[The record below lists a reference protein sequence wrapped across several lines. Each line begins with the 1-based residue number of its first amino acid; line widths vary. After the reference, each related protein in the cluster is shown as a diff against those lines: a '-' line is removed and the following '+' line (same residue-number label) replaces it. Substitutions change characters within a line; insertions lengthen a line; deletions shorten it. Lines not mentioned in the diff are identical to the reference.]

1 MSTLEFGLDT
11 FLPVTVDE
19 SGQPIGG
26 DQAIR
31 NAVEEAVLAEAV
43 GIDSFNIGEH
53 YRTEFMD
60 SAGHVVLAAIA
71 SRTERIRLG
80 TAVTVLS
87 TQDPV
92 RLYTDFATL
101 DAVSNG
107 RAQLIV
113 GRGSLTDSFPLF
125 GFDLADYEELFE
137 EKLDLLV
144 RLLRE
149 QPVTWS
155 GNFRSA
161 LTDQFVSPPIPEGHI
176 PTWVG
181 VGGSPQS
188 VVRAARFGLPLMLA
202 IIAGRPERFA
212 PYVELYKRA
221 LEQHGQPELPD
232 RAALARVRRR
242 DRRGGLEIQWPYY
255 KEQFEWAARER
266 GWRPPTY
273 EQFLAEVDHG
283 SMYVGSPE
291 TVARRIAAVI
301 RTLSLSRFDLHYAIG
316 RVPHDQRMA
325 TIELYGR
332 EVIPRVRELLAV
344 APSRRRAGRRGQEL
358 TMTVAA
364 IERTGALAAATSPE
378 VDDLRLGI
386 VGAGKFGTTLARA
399 AVAAG
404 YDVAISGSGPA
415 DDIALTVDVLAPGAR
430 AATTDEVVRH
440 ADIIVLA
447 VPTHRFRELPRDLF
461 AGKILVDAM
470 NYWEPVDGD
479 DPELTTAAGR
489 HQHGRP
495 RALPLRARGQE
506 PQPARLPPAR
516 REPTPEGSTRPHRDR
531 RSRRRPPRGP
541 RRSCGSSTGSGST
554 RSTPGR

>member
-1 MSTLEFGLDT
+1 MKTLEFGLDT

-19 SGQPIGG
+19 AGMPVSG
-26 DQAIR
+26 DQVIR
-31 NAVEEAVLAEAV
+31 NTVEEAVIAETV

-53 YRTEFMD
+53 YRREFMD
-60 SAGHVVLAAIA
+60 SASHVILAAIA

-80 TAVTVLS
+80 TSVTVLS

-113 GRGSLTDSFPLF
+113 GRGSLTESFPLF

-161 LTDQFVSPPIPEGHI
+161 LANQFVSPPIAEGHI

-202 IIAGRPERFA
+202 VIAGKPERFA

-221 LEQHGQPELPD
+221 LQQHEQPELPI
-232 RAALARVRRR
+232 
-242 DRRGGLEIQWPYY
+242 GLHSLGFVAETDDEAIEIQWPYY
-255 KEQFEWAARER
+255 KEQFDWAARER

-291 TVARRIAAVI
+291 TVANRIAAAMQ
-301 RTLSLSRFDLHYAIG
+301 TLSLSRFDLLYAVG
-316 RVPHDQRMA
+316 RIPHEQRVA

-332 EVIPRVRELLAV
+332 EVIPRVRELLA
-344 APSRRRAGRRGQEL
+344 ATIDAGR
-358 TMTVAA
+358 A
-364 IERTGALAAATSPE
+364 
-378 VDDLRLGI
+378 
-386 VGAGKFGTTLARA
+386 
-399 AVAAG
+399 
-404 YDVAISGSGPA
+404 PA
-415 DDIALTVDVLAPGAR
+415 
-430 AATTDEVVRH
+430 VVR
-440 ADIIVLA
+440 
-447 VPTHRFRELPRDLF
+447 T
-461 AGKILVDAM
+461 
-470 NYWEPVDGD
+470 
-479 DPELTTAAGR
+479 
-489 HQHGRP
+489 
-495 RALPLRARGQE
+495 
-506 PQPARLPPAR
+506 
-516 REPTPEGSTRPHRDR
+516 
-531 RSRRRPPRGP
+531 
-541 RRSCGSSTGSGST
+541 
-554 RSTPGR
+554 

>member
-1 MSTLEFGLDT
+1 MKALEFGLDT
-11 FLPVTVDE
+11 FLPVTVDAA
-19 SGQPIGG
+19 GLPISG
-26 DQAIR
+26 DQVIR
-31 NAVEEAVLAEAV
+31 NTVQEAVMAETV

-53 YRTEFMD
+53 YRREFMD
-60 SAGHVVLAAIA
+60 SASHVVLAAIA

-80 TAVTVLS
+80 TSVTVLS

-92 RLYTDFATL
+92 RLHTDFATL

-113 GRGSLTDSFPLF
+113 GRGSLTESFPLF

-161 LTDQFVSPPIPEGHI
+161 LTNQFVSPPISEGHI

-202 IIAGRPERFA
+202 VIAGKPERFA

-221 LEQHGQPELPD
+221 LQEHGQPELPIGLHSLGFVAETD
-232 RAALARVRRR
+232 DEA
-242 DRRGGLEIQWPYY
+242 LEIQWPYY
-255 KEQFEWAARER
+255 KEQFDWAAQER

-291 TVARRIAAVI
+291 TVANRIAAAMHA
-301 RTLSLSRFDLHYAIG
+301 LSLSRFDLAYAVG
-316 RVPHDQRMA
+316 RVPHEQRIA

-332 EVIPRVRELLAV
+332 EVIPRVRELLDETPEAD
-344 APSRRRAGRRGQEL
+344 R
-358 TMTVAA
+358 
-364 IERTGALAAATSPE
+364 AAA
-378 VDDLRLGI
+378 
-386 VGAGKFGTTLARA
+386 
-399 AVAAG
+399 
-404 YDVAISGSGPA
+404 
-415 DDIALTVDVLAPGAR
+415 
-430 AATTDEVVRH
+430 VVR
-440 ADIIVLA
+440 
-447 VPTHRFRELPRDLF
+447 
-461 AGKILVDAM
+461 
-470 NYWEPVDGD
+470 
-479 DPELTTAAGR
+479 
-489 HQHGRP
+489 
-495 RALPLRARGQE
+495 
-506 PQPARLPPAR
+506 
-516 REPTPEGSTRPHRDR
+516 S
-531 RSRRRPPRGP
+531 
-541 RRSCGSSTGSGST
+541 
-554 RSTPGR
+554 

>member
-1 MSTLEFGLDT
+1 MSAHDFEFGLDT

-26 DQAIR
+26 DQVIR
-31 NAVEEAVLAEAV
+31 NTIEEAVLAESV

-53 YRTEFMD
+53 YRPEFMD
-60 SAGHVVLAAIA
+60 SANHVILAAIA

-113 GRGSLTDSFPLF
+113 GRGSLTESFPLF

-137 EKLDLLV
+137 EKLDLLM

-155 GNFRSA
+155 GNFRSPLA
-161 LTDQFVSPPIPEGHI
+161 NQFVSPPIREGHI

-188 VVRAARFGLPLMLA
+188 VMRAARFGRPLMLA
-202 IIAGRPERFA
+202 IIAGSPKRFA

-221 LEQHGQPELPD
+221 LKQHGQPALP
-232 RAALARVRRR
+232 V
-242 DRRGGLEIQWPYY
+242 GLHSLGFVAPTDEEAIDIQWPYY

-266 GWRPPTY
+266 GWRDPTY
-273 EQFLAEVDHG
+273 EQFVAEVDHG

-291 TVARRIAAVI
+291 TVANRIAAVI
-301 RTLSLSRFDLHYAIG
+301 RTLGLSRFDLLYAVG
-316 RVPHDQRMA
+316 RVPHEQRMA

-332 EVIPRVRELLAV
+332 EVIPRVRELLA
-344 APSRRRAGRRGQEL
+344 
-358 TMTVAA
+358 TAA
-364 IERTGALAAATSPE
+364 EDPDAAAVES
-378 VDDLRLGI
+378 
-386 VGAGKFGTTLARA
+386 
-399 AVAAG
+399 
-404 YDVAISGSGPA
+404 
-415 DDIALTVDVLAPGAR
+415 GAR
-430 AATTDEVVRH
+430 S
-440 ADIIVLA
+440 
-447 VPTHRFRELPRDLF
+447 
-461 AGKILVDAM
+461 
-470 NYWEPVDGD
+470 
-479 DPELTTAAGR
+479 GR
-489 HQHGRP
+489 
-495 RALPLRARGQE
+495 
-506 PQPARLPPAR
+506 
-516 REPTPEGSTRPHRDR
+516 
-531 RSRRRPPRGP
+531 
-541 RRSCGSSTGSGST
+541 
-554 RSTPGR
+554 